1 MKLAVAEKHIQSIPL
16 PRNRGPRRDR
26 RREGTGHPSLFR
38 WSAHRSHSQ
47 NAGSRRSRASSAS
60 AQRRNAVLIGEDSE
74 RSTALIRRSATRR
87 MEDHMSALPCFQGA
101 LPAPIKCALS
111 RSFEKQYG
119 HLACS
124 KHLRSDRTH
133 H

>member
-47 NAGSRRSRASSAS
+47 NAGVASKPRIIRQCSTSQRSADWRRLGTKHGIDPAKRDTTNGRSH
-60 AQRRNAVLIGEDSE
+60 E
-74 RSTALIRRSATRR
+74 RSAVFSG
-87 MEDHMSALPCFQGA
+87 GA
-101 LPAPIKCALS
+101 ARPDQVRPI
-111 RSFEKQYG
+111 EVI
-119 HLACS
+119 
-124 KHLRSDRTH
+124 
-133 H
+133 